1 MDISGYLERIGF
13 TDGGSAAENLRRLH
27 KGHITHIPFEN
38 VDVLNGKALSLKT
51 EALYD
56 KMVTR
61 RRGGY
66 CFEMNGL
73 FRDMLREMGFEAYS
87 VLARI
92 SRGEAG
98 FGGYNH
104 RMTVAYADGKRYA
117 CDVGYGGDCFVE
129 PILLEPGLEQ
139 TTHGETYRMVEGNRQ
154 VQYCIQIKRNGT
166 FVDLL
171 GFNDTPTI
179 DEDFVIANF
188 YTNFSPDSGFRK
200 MMMLNLFTETG
211 RYSMFNYLLT
221 IRDGEKTEKRT
232 VTHEEL
238 PEVMRRYFG
247 IDAVPEQPF
256 LSFGK

>member
-1 MDISGYLERIGF
+1 MEINGYLERVGF
-13 TDGGSAAENLRRLH
+13 VDGGSASENLRRLH

-51 EALYD
+51 EDLYD
-56 KMVTR
+56 KMVVR

-66 CFEMNGL
+66 CFEMNGF
-73 FRDMLREMGFEAYS
+73 FRDMIRELGYEAYG

-92 SRGEAG
+92 SRGDAW
-98 FGGYNH
+98 GGYNH
-104 RMTVAYADGKRYA
+104 RMTVAYADGDRWL

-129 PILLEPGLEQ
+129 PLKLELGLEQ
-139 TTHGETYRMVEGNRQ
+139 TTHGETYRVVLGKD
-154 VQYCIQIKRNGT
+154 VQYCVQILRNGK

-171 GFNDTPTI
+171 GFNDTVTL

-211 RYSMFNYLLT
+211 RYSMFNYFLT
-221 IRDGEKTEKRT
+221 IRDGENVEKRT

-238 PEVMRRYFG
+238 PAVMLQYFG
-247 IDAVPEQPF
+247 IDTIPEKPF
-256 LSFGK
+256 PSFGR